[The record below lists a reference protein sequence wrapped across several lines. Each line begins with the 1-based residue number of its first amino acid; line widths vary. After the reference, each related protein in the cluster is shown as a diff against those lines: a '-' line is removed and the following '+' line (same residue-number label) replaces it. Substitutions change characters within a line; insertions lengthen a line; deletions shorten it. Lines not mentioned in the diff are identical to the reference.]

1 MGIQNTIVMYLQFV
15 ETTLTNWH
23 TFFFL
28 RNSLSILLSQNL
40 SKMWGLFLAFAC
52 VSIALHI
59 LYLCNLILPLS
70 SLHSVLLVTL
80 DLHLSRSCSF
90 LSTHTLSLVTL
101 RPSFSLSHS
110 HDNLRSDRTLSRWL
124 RPPFSLVKEFKT
136 TRSDNSFDSSHSR
149 IQQCSKD

>member
-59 LYLCNLILPLS
+59 LNLCNLILPLS
-70 SLHSVLLVTL
+70 SLHSVLLFTL

-124 RPPFSLVKEFKT
+124 RPPFSLDSNRTLSSYKVGFSSPLS
-136 TRSDNSFDSSHSR
+136 RVSFLFH
-149 IQQCSKD
+149 